1 MYKINL
7 MSNILIGTEMQRNL
21 RKVLTSVFILSA
33 VILGVPVEST
43 ACTSAIVS
51 AKASASGRPMLW
63 KHRDTSATD
72 NVVEYVPSCEGA
84 LGYVALFNAADRNLE
99 EAWIG
104 MNEKGFAVMNTAS
117 YNIKDDNVP
126 EKQMDREGFVMTMAL
141 KTCHTVEDFARM
153 LDTLPRPMGVEA
165 NFAAIDATGAG
176 AFFETNNH
184 AYVRYDLDEDSD
196 GVIVRTNYSHSGR
209 KDVGYGYIRE
219 ANAEH
224 LLAPVLESGAG
235 VTPEFLTETLSR
247 SFYHEL
253 FGEDALEGDERW
265 VADMDYIPR
274 YKSTATVVIEG
285 CIPVDMIEA
294 EVSDAV
300 TGEMQTVLRPDI
312 TSGYVRSQYIMWTG
326 LGYPPCAEIV
336 PVWCHPDGV
345 NPELRR
351 ISAHGTSKMCD
362 KVKQRRAEVFS
373 LRSGH
378 DTNYVDLSKLKNEY
392 GTGYIQTLV
401 PQNMKVYRLISAKRD
416 AGEIYFPEPTRL
428 PKK

>member
-1 MYKINL
+1 MYKIDL
-7 MSNILIGTEMQRNL
+7 MSNILIVTVMQRSFRSL
-21 RKVLTSVFILSA
+21 IASVCILTA
-33 VILGVPVEST
+33 VILSVSVESS

-84 LGYVALFNAADRNLE
+84 LGYVALFNAADKNLE

-126 EKQMDREGFVMTMAL
+126 EKQMDREGFLMTMAL
-141 KTCHTVEDFARM
+141 KSCHTVEDFARL

-184 AYVRYDLDEDSD
+184 AYVRYDLDDDSD

-224 LLAPVLESGAG
+224 LLARAAEDGAG
-235 VTPEFLTETLSR
+235 VTPELLTEVLSR
-247 SFYHEL
+247 SFYHDL
-253 FGEDALEGDERW
+253 RGEDALEGNERW
-265 VADMDYIPR
+265 TVDMDYIPR

-285 CIPVDMIEA
+285 CIPVGMVETEA
-294 EVSDAV
+294 PDAV
-300 TGEMQTVLRPDI
+300 TGEMKTVMRPDV

-351 ISAHGTSKMCD
+351 LSAHGTSRMCD

-373 LRSGH
+373 LRGGH
-378 DTNYVDLSKLKNEY
+378 DTNYLDLSKLKNEY

-416 AGEIYFPEPTRL
+416 AGEIHFPEPSRQY
-428 PKK
+428 KK